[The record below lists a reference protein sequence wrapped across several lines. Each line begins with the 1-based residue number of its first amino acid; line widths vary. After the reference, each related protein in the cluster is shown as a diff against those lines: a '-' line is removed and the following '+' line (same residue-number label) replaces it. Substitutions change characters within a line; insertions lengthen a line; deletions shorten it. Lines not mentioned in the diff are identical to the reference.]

1 MIYIKHYYAINIM
14 LNLVG
19 HNSCIYIILNFLLLL
34 PFLRSILVGCV
45 SQVKGNARDIL
56 YIILVLF
63 ITGV

>member
-1 MIYIKHYYAINIM
+1 MYINIPR
-14 LNLVG
+14 LTLTYCDLCLL
-19 HNSCIYIILNFLLLL
+19 CILFGENKNFKW
-34 PFLRSILVGCV
+34 GDV

>member
-1 MIYIKHYYAINIM
+1 MVKDHSDSERGSP
-14 LNLVG
+14 L
-19 HNSCIYIILNFLLLL
+19 
-34 PFLRSILVGCV
+34 